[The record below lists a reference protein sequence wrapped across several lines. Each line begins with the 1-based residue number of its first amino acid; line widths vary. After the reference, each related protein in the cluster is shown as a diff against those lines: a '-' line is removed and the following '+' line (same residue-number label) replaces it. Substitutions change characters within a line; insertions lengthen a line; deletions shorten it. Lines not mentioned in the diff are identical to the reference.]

1 MMAGNHHHSHYH
13 LVRMNQAL
21 ALKSPARG
29 ERGFL
34 GFMGEPVM
42 ARGSAI
48 TLLAYAFHLLR
59 QGPKPSVNVASH
71 LVFGNAVAFL
81 DFAF

>member
-1 MMAGNHHHSHYH
+1 VVGI
-13 LVRMNQAL
+13 
-21 ALKSPARG
+21 G
-29 ERGFL
+29 TWEL
-34 GFMGEPVM
+34 GIKHGRAVL

-59 QGPKPSVNVASH
+59 QGPKPGVNVASH
-71 LVFGNAVAFL
+71 LIFGNAVAFL

>member
-42 ARGSAI
+42 ARGERHH
-48 TLLAYAFHLLR
+48 TTRLR
-59 QGPKPSVNVASH
+59 LSSLTART
-71 LVFGNAVAFL
+71 
-81 DFAF
+81 